1 MSVHASGDTTGG
13 PDTIVLVHGLWVT
26 PRSWELFRRRY
37 EAKGFDVIAPAYPGM
52 EVEVEALNADPSPIE
67 VLDTETIA
75 HHYETVIRALPRP
88 PIVIGHSMGG
98 GLTQILLDRGLGTA
112 GVAIS
117 SVPVKGVKLLPPK
130 TIRGVLPVLKNP
142 ANRHKAVGF
151 TYEQWHEYFA
161 NGLSD
166 EEAPAAYKRYHVPAP
181 GRVVFEGATATFHPH
196 APNKVD
202 FDKEDR
208 APLLFISGGIDNL
221 MPPSVQKSNARLYNS
236 GLVARKEYADRSHFI
251 CGERGWEEVA
261 DDALAWAL
269 NPTEDV

>member
-1 MSVHASGDTTGG
+1 MSAHAGDVSTAR

-26 PRSWELFRRRY
+26 PRSWEHWISRY
-37 EAKGFDVIAPAYPGM
+37 EAKGYRVLAPAYPGM

-67 VLDTETIA
+67 VLGTDVIA
-75 HHYETVIRALPRP
+75 HHYETVIRALDRP

-117 SVPVKGVKLLPPK
+117 SVPVKGVKLLPLT
-130 TIRGVLPVLKNP
+130 TIRGTFPVLKNP

-151 TYEQWHEYFA
+151 TFEQWHEYFA
-161 NGLSD
+161 NGLGD
-166 EEAPAAYKRYHVPAP
+166 EEAPAAYERYHVPAP

-208 APLLFISGGIDNL
+208 APLLFVSGGIDNL
-221 MPPSVQKSNARLYNS
+221 MPPSVQKTNARLYNT
-236 GLVARKEYADRSHFI
+236 GLVARKEYGDRSHFI
-251 CGERGWEEVA
+251 CGEAGWEEVA
-261 DDALAWAL
+261 DYALEWALA
-269 NPTEDV
+269 PTEDV

>member
-1 MSVHASGDTTGG
+1 MTSAAGTTAT

-26 PRSWELFRRRY
+26 PRSWEQFRGHY
-37 EAKGFDVIAPAYPGM
+37 EAKGYRVLAPAYPGM

-67 VLDTETIA
+67 VLGTEVIA
-75 HHYETVIRALPRP
+75 HHYETVIRALDRP
-88 PIVIGHSMGG
+88 PIIIGHSMGG

-117 SVPVKGVKLLPPK
+117 SVPVKGVKSLPPT
-130 TIRGVLPVLKNP
+130 TIRGTFPVLKNP

-151 TYEQWHEYFA
+151 TFEQWHEYFA

-181 GRVVFEGATATFHPH
+181 GRVVFEGATATFNPH

-208 APLLFISGGIDNL
+208 APLLFISGGIDKL
-221 MPPSVQKSNARLYNS
+221 MPPSVQKSNARLYNT
-236 GLVARKEYADRSHFI
+236 GLVARKAYDDRSHFI
-251 CGERGWEEVA
+251 CGESGWEEVA
-261 DDALAWAL
+261 DYALAWAL
-269 NPTEDV
+269 APTENV

>member
-1 MSVHASGDTTGG
+1 MSAQGDAAAGR

-26 PRSWELFRRRY
+26 PRSWEQFRGHY
-37 EAKGFDVIAPAYPGM
+37 EAKGFSVLAPAYPGF

-67 VLDTETIA
+67 DLGTEEIS
-75 HHYETVIRALPRP
+75 HHYETIIRALPRP
-88 PIVIGHSMGG
+88 PIIVGHSMGG

-117 SVPVKGVKLLPPK
+117 SVPVKGVKFLPPK
-130 TIRGVLPVLKNP
+130 TIRGTFPVLKNP

-151 TYEQWHEYFA
+151 TFEQWHEYFA

-166 EEAPAAYKRYHVPAP
+166 EAAPAAYERYHIPAP
-181 GRVVFEGATATFHPH
+181 GRVVFEGATATFNPH

-202 FDKEDR
+202 LDKEDR

-221 MPPSVQKSNARLYNS
+221 MPPSVQKSNARIYNT
-236 GLVARKEYADRSHFI
+236 GLVTRREYADRSHFI
-251 CGERGWEEVA
+251 CGEPGWEEVA
-261 DDALAWAL
+261 DYALEWAL
-269 NPTEDV
+269 NPREVTD